1 MSLLA
6 DLNWLFVLSGLGVG
20 FLVGMTGVGGGSL
33 MTPLL
38 ILLFKVHPQAAV
50 GTDLLYAAITKSVG
64 TLVHGHRGAVEWRV
78 VLRMLAGSLPA
89 TLIALLFLHWYGSPS
104 HDTTKLVSTA
114 LGVALLITAP
124 SVFFRK
130 ELQAWSH
137 RHAGEL
143 SQRSAAILT
152 VVLGAVLGVMV
163 TLSSV
168 GAGAIGMTVLIL
180 LYPSLSTARLVGS
193 DIAHAVPLTLIA
205 GMGHWWLG
213 AVKIPMLVSLLCG
226 SIPGIIL
233 GSLCVGQVNERVQR
247 TVLAAVLFIVGWR
260 LV

>member
-6 DLNWLFVLSGLGVG
+6 DLNYLYVLSGLGVG

-64 TLVHGHRGAVEWRV
+64 TLVHGHRSSVDWRV
-78 VLRMLAGSLPA
+78 VGRMLSGSLPA
-89 TLIALLFLHWYGSPS
+89 TLIVLLLLHWHGSPS
-104 HDTTKLVSTA
+104 HDTTRLVATA

-124 SVFFRK
+124 SVLFRK
-130 ELQAWSH
+130 ELQSWSH
-137 RHAGEL
+137 RHAGRL
-143 SQRSAAILT
+143 SDRQAVALT
-152 VVLGAVLGVMV
+152 VVLGAVLGIMV

-193 DIAHAVPLTLIA
+193 DIAHAVPLTFIA
-205 GMGHWWLG
+205 GMGHWALG
-213 AVKIPMLVSLLCG
+213 AVKISMLVSLLCG
-226 SIPGIIL
+226 SIPGIVI
-233 GSLCVGQVNERVQR
+233 GSLCVGAVNERVQR
-247 TVLAAVLFIVGWR
+247 VVLAVVLFIVGWR